1 MFADYFGLNENP
13 FSIAPDPGYLYMSE
27 RHREALAHLL
37 YGLKTDGGFVLLTGE
52 VGTGKTTI
60 CRSLLDQIPEHVD
73 LAYVFNPKV
82 TATELLETICD
93 ELQIER
99 PTAASVKVL
108 VDLLN
113 QHLLDNHACDR
124 KTVLLIDEA
133 QNLSAEVLEQL
144 RLLTNLETSRRK
156 LLQIIL
162 LGQPELRDL
171 INRPQMSQLAQRVT
185 ARYHLKPLEKHDIA
199 AYVAHRLKIA
209 GCDRPLFTPGAIRR
223 ISRLSRGVPRL
234 INLLCDRALL
244 GALTQQKARVDVATV
259 RQAGREVFDRPS
271 GVPTPA
277 IATLLLLGALL
288 LGGLVSWGLMIQRNT
303 GLWAENPQGTE
314 SSTVQ
319 SALPQAQPAPQ
330 QGERPP
336 GEPVTQPAAPT
347 QPADTRETTP
357 QNSATLAR
365 SWPQGFGYQ
374 TTIAQSHAQLA
385 ALWGLDAPANQQEI
399 RRLGRSSGLRLMT
412 GKDNLENLRNFD
424 RPAVLTLYDD
434 RGAPFYVLLER
445 LNGSRARFVAA
456 GKRAELDISAL
467 ESRWFGEFALFW
479 KPPDTYRGIVMA
491 GEADPVL
498 AWLASSLRELGHFQ
512 NSAVPP
518 ILSEQLLGALK
529 RFQFN
534 AGLTPD
540 GILGPKT
547 LIRLNHAL
555 DTAGPRLARS
565 AG

>member
-1 MFADYFGLNENP
+1 MFTDYFGLKENP

-60 CRSLLDQIPEHVD
+60 CRRLLDQIPDHVD
-73 LAYVFNPKV
+73 LAYIFNPKV
-82 TATELLETICD
+82 TVNELLETICD

-99 PTAASVKVL
+99 TAAASIKAL

-113 QHLLDNHACDR
+113 QRLLDNHARER

-171 INRPQMSQLAQRVT
+171 VNRAQMSQLAQRVT

-209 GCDRPLFTPGAIRR
+209 GCDRPLFTSGAIRR
-223 ISRLSRGVPRL
+223 INRLSRGVPRL

-244 GALTQQKARVDVATV
+244 GALTQQKARVDAATV

-271 GVPTPA
+271 GVPTAA
-277 IATLLLLGALL
+277 IATLLLLAALL
-288 LGGLVSWGLMIQRNT
+288 LGGLATWGLIVQRTT
-303 GLWAENPQGTE
+303 GPWAENPQGTE
-314 SSTVQ
+314 SSAVQ
-319 SALPQAQPAPQ
+319 LPLPEEQQVTQQVERLPVEPAP
-330 QGERPP
+330 PSAVP
-336 GEPVTQPAAPT
+336 I
-347 QPADTRETTP
+347 QPADTLKTRTQDSVPLPRT
-357 QNSATLAR
+357 
-365 SWPQGFGYQ
+365 WPQGFGYQ
-374 TTIAQSHAQLA
+374 TTLAQSYAQLA
-385 ALWGLDAPANQQEI
+385 ALWGLSGPANQQEI
-399 RRLGRSSGLRLMT
+399 RRLGRESGLRLMT
-412 GKDNLENLRNFD
+412 GQDNLESLRNFD
-424 RPAVLTLYDD
+424 RPAVLTLYND

-445 LNGSRARFVAA
+445 LNGSQARFVAA
-456 GKRAELDISAL
+456 ENRTKLDISAL

-479 KPPDTYRGIVMA
+479 NPPESYRGIVMP

-498 AWLASSLRELGHFQ
+498 AWLAASLRELGHYQ
-512 NSAVPP
+512 GGVSPP
-518 ILSEQLLGALK
+518 TLSEQLLGALK

-555 DTAGPRLARS
+555 DISGPRLARS

>member
-1 MFADYFGLNENP
+1 MFTDYFGLSENP

-60 CRSLLDQIPEHVD
+60 CRSLLDQIPDNVD

-82 TATELLETICD
+82 TVTELLETICD
-93 ELQIER
+93 ELEIKR
-99 PTAASVKVL
+99 PSAASVKTL

-113 QHLLDNHACDR
+113 RRLLDNHARDR

-199 AYVAHRLKIA
+199 AYVAHRLRIA
-209 GCDRPLFTPGAIRR
+209 GCDRPLFTPGAIRC

-244 GALTQQKARVDVATV
+244 GALTQQKARVDTATV
-259 RQAGREVFDRPS
+259 RQAGREVFDRPTAF
-271 GVPTPA
+271 PPA
-277 IATLLLLGALL
+277 ATIGLLLVITLVA
-288 LGGLVSWGLMIQRNT
+288 GGLGTWALMVGKDT
-303 GLWAENPQGTE
+303 GIRVQNSQTADKITVPPNAEQAPEQT
-314 SSTVQ
+314 SPTVPDQSDEQ
-319 SALPQAQPAPQ
+319 SALSTAPA
-330 QGERPP
+330 
-336 GEPVTQPAAPT
+336 T
-347 QPADTRETTP
+347 ETTTAEP
-357 QNSATLAR
+357 LSAPLPR
-365 SWPQGFGYQ
+365 NWPEGFGYGNSA
-374 TTIAQSHAQLA
+374 AQSHAQLA
-385 ALWGLDAPANQQEI
+385 SLWGLNTPENRQGV
-399 RRLGRSSGLRLMT
+399 RRLGQESGLRMMS
-412 GKDNLENLRNFD
+412 GQDNLNSLRHFD

-434 RGAPFYVLLER
+434 RGAPFYVLLEQ
-445 LNGSRARFVAA
+445 LNGSRAQFFVG
-456 GKRAELDISAL
+456 GKRAELDVSAL
-467 ESRWFGEFALFW
+467 ESRWFGEYALFW
-479 KPPDTYRGIVMA
+479 EPPRDYQGIVMP

-498 AWLASSLRELGHFQ
+498 SWLAAGLRELGHYQ
-512 NSAVPP
+512 GSGDPP
-518 ILSEQLLGALK
+518 ALSEQLLGALK
-529 RFQFN
+529 RFQFST
-534 AGLTPD
+534 GLTPD

-555 DTAGPRLARS
+555 DTPGPRLARS
-565 AG
+565 SS